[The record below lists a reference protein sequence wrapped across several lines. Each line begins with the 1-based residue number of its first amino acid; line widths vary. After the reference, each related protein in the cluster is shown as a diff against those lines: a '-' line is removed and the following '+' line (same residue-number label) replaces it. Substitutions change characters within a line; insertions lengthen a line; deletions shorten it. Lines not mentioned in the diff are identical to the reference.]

1 MRSDSCECRHMQQ
14 PHLMH
19 THLNLKMCV
28 SACEVSESKL
38 RDTDKLAVLLF
49 FFFLINSINIITS
62 ALFTPFFVEKK
73 ETDTRAHEC
82 MLRTFMLFL
91 VGNANGVVVVG
102 WRTPH
107 HQSTRHVP
115 LPWPIRTR
123 AFWRSMISKS
133 NNSRM

>member
-1 MRSDSCECRHMQQ
+1 MQQ

-62 ALFTPFFVEKK
+62 ALFTPFFVGKK
-73 ETDTRAHEC
+73 RDGHTGARMHAPDIHAVSRGQCKWRRGRWLEDTSSPIYAARPFA
-82 MLRTFMLFL
+82 LANQDQSFL
-91 VGNANGVVVVG
+91 EVND
-102 WRTPH
+102 
-107 HQSTRHVP
+107 Q
-115 LPWPIRTR
+115 
-123 AFWRSMISKS
+123 
-133 NNSRM
+133 